1 MGKTNI
7 YNAAA
12 FTIQRRCVSLHREPE
27 IDGAKPAC
35 SPYHWRGMMR
45 KFQIAGLFVLAYCLL
60 TVPAFVFA
68 QQAPPPGQAKADSKA
83 AAPKAELQTR
93 QATAAVPADSGNY
106 VIGPEDVLYIY
117 VWKEDNLSRT
127 VPVRMDGMISIPLV
141 DDIRAAGLT
150 PLQLKEL
157 ILTKLREYVDT
168 PDVTVIVTE
177 ANSYK
182 VYVQGEVRTP
192 GVIRLRTETSLMQVI
207 VMAGGFSEWADKKKI
222 TIIRREGGKESRI
235 RVNYNKIVDGD
246 EGAKDII
253 LKSGDIIIVPN

>member
-1 MGKTNI
+1 M
-7 YNAAA
+7 
-12 FTIQRRCVSLHREPE
+12 RRL
-27 IDGAKPAC
+27 
-35 SPYHWRGMMR
+35 
-45 KFQIAGLFVLAYCLL
+45 QIAGLFLIAYCLL
-60 TVPAFVFA
+60 AGVAVVFA
-68 QQAPPPGQAKADSKA
+68 QQAAQDAGKAEKKA

-93 QATAAVPADSGNY
+93 QATAQVAADSGTY

-117 VWKEDNLSRT
+117 VWKEENLSRS

-141 DDIRAAGLT
+141 DDIKAAGLT

-157 ILTKLREYVDT
+157 LLAKLREFVDT

-192 GVIRLRTETSLMQVI
+192 GVIRLRTETSLVQVI
-207 VMAGGFSEWADKKKI
+207 VLAGGFTDWADKKKI
-222 TIIRREGGKESRI
+222 TILRKEGGKESRI
-235 RVNYNKIVDGD
+235 RVNYKKIIDGD
-246 EGAKDII
+246 EGARDII

>member
-1 MGKTNI
+1 
-7 YNAAA
+7 
-12 FTIQRRCVSLHREPE
+12 
-27 IDGAKPAC
+27 
-35 SPYHWRGMMR
+35 MMR
-45 KFQIAGLFVLAYCLL
+45 RLQIAGLFLIAYCLL
-60 TVPAFVFA
+60 AGVAVVFA
-68 QQAPPPGQAKADSKA
+68 QQAAQDAGKAEKKA

-93 QATAAVPADSGNY
+93 QATAQVAADSGTY

-117 VWKEDNLSRT
+117 VWKEENLSRS

-141 DDIRAAGLT
+141 DDIKAAGLT

-157 ILTKLREYVDT
+157 LLAKLREFVDT

-192 GVIRLRTETSLMQVI
+192 GVIRLRAETSLVQVI
-207 VMAGGFSEWADKKKI
+207 VLAGGFTDWADKKKI
-222 TIIRREGGKESRI
+222 TILRKEGGKESRI
-235 RVNYNKIVDGD
+235 RVNYKKIIDGD
-246 EGAKDII
+246 EGARDII